1 MYKTACPAVAE
12 RNWLSDAENDPE
24 VEQAC
29 EMILRNVLLALNLGH
44 FAVTALL
51 ILARISNAR
60 CS

>member
-1 MYKTACPAVAE
+1 MAE
-12 RNWLSDAENDPE
+12 RNWLSDAENDPG